1 MADDNNQKPVF
12 DLSGIDFGTNFAAPD
27 LEKVEGEEPTTQM
40 QDMFQYDLDTKITLD
55 EQEYNPPELFSEP
68 VTLASHNEETSLMG
82 SSGRDSNILSGQEI
96 KLISNNDKQQHPFAQ
111 SQKQEPGDK
120 PAFNLT
126 REEPEEQNVDGRTAK
141 KTWI

>member
-1 MADDNNQKPVF
+1 
-12 DLSGIDFGTNFAAPD
+12 
-27 LEKVEGEEPTTQM
+27 M
-40 QDMFQYDLDTKITLD
+40 QDMFQYDLDTKISLD
-55 EQEYNPPELFSEP
+55 EPNGAEVYNPPDLFSEP
-68 VTLASHNEETSLMG
+68 VTLESHNEETSLMG

-126 REEPEEQNVDGRTAK
+126 REEPEEQNVD
-141 KTWI
+141 